1 LNCYPDKLDYVDK
14 VLSYAKDKTAEFVN
28 SPDLHSPATQN
39 NFLSL
44 LLAPI
49 SSYSNLLTILA
60 LPNYLKLL
68 HAQTYATRRSV
79 AAAVSHSI
87 LNNSTLISTPEDV
100 KGVLSLIQVLIK
112 EGVQTSSIPGPN
124 QRSLESEETIE
135 EQGWLA
141 RMVHLFTNKDSP
153 EIDFEI
159 LKVVRTAYWEGP
171 GERCKY
177 TTGSLVTA
185 GIKLIRKFKAREHLV
200 RDPLKK
206 FVYRRI
212 TTGKL
217 R

>member
-1 LNCYPDKLDYVDK
+1 MPFLN
-14 VLSYAKDKTAEFVN
+14 SVN
-28 SPDLHSPATQN
+28 DSPDLHSPTTQN

-87 LNNSTLISTPEDV
+87 LNNGTVISTPEDV
-100 KGVLSLIQVLIK
+100 EGVLSLIRVLIK
-112 EGVQTSSIPGPN
+112 EGLQSSPMSGPN
-124 QRSLESEETIE
+124 QRFSENEDTIE

-141 RMVHLFTNKDSP
+141 RMVHLFTNNESA
-153 EIDFEI
+153 ETEFEI
-159 LKVVRTAYWEGP
+159 LKIVRDAYWEAP
-171 GERCKY
+171 NERGKY

-185 GIKLIRKFKAREHLV
+185 GIKLIRRFKAREHLV
-200 RDPLKK
+200 YPP
-206 FVYRRI
+206 
-212 TTGKL
+212 
-217 R
+217 